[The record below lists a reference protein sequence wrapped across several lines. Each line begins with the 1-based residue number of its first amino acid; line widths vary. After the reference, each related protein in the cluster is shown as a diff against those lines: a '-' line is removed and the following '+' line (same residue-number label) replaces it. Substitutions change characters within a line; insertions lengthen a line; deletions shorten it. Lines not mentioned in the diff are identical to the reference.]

1 MASENDPEQEKKL
14 QVAVWKIVDQIAK
27 EESSNLG
34 MAISKEYIASLAN
47 LVYKQIEITGLDI
60 EAFTKHAHRSTIS
73 MDDVLLC
80 ARRNDGLYDILAEK
94 SNEISANRKS
104 DVKKSKKRQT

>member
-14 QVAVWKIVDQIAK
+14 QVA
-27 EESSNLG
+27 ESQ
-34 MAISKEYIASLAN
+34 K
-47 LVYKQIEITGLDI
+47 ITGLDV

-80 ARRNDGLYDILAEK
+80 ARRNDDLYDILTEK